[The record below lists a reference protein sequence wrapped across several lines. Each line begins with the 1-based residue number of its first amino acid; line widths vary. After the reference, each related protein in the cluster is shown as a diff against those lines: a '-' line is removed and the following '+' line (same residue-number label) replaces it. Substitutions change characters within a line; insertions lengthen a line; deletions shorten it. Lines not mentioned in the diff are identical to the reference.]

1 VSLLREKNTHRWCD
15 PKADSTRLILH
26 EKAQSTIMQL
36 ASEAGT
42 VEDLELE
49 DVCKPGAGEFHPDNN
64 DITEGYINVYRIRWT

>member
-1 VSLLREKNTHRWCD
+1 M
-15 PKADSTRLILH
+15 LITETYRYFFLLH

-49 DVCKPGAGEFHPDNN
+49 DVCKPGADEFHPDN
-64 DITEGYINVYRIRWT
+64 EEKAYIGKIMDLYQTGNVT